1 METPA
6 AEKQAAPSEP
16 LSSSSPP
23 SDDLAASPQSLPCR
37 DDSPPV
43 SAEGAQG
50 PPQAAS
56 PDQATSDD
64 FHLMWSEL
72 EAYLTKR
79 FAGGPQSLV
88 CLRRVLDQVKR
99 QRLRV
104 EELAFLIG
112 HSFPDAP
119 DVSLCM
125 SLFFPDRTLIHAGN
139 PAAAMC
145 ILIQNMAPEK
155 YAIFNSI
162 LKSCMAQ
169 KTQRGSRDIL
179 LHRMQLLFRGHPL
192 VIRAIRKLLVQQ
204 FCIEKNDGVI
214 RKDQALELTKPFDDE
229 PVQVHSVYRL
239 AYQVGLSGGCV
250 ERARALAS
258 TVLHLVRMFL
268 SKRLAFASLS
278 DELDLAFAAFP
289 SWFHV
294 AGDIKRLVLTIQK
307 EDFQTGKEI
316 EHLVK
321 LLAARNGKSPA
332 LARGKWK
339 QAALEQLR
347 AFLLLPLF
355 LWRVHCRKQYSFSGC
370 SQTAACQDYRVSLRH
385 LCDLFLNGVLNQSV
399 TLRLEVDHLIARAE
413 KGEISSS
420 LAMQRIASLLSRYP
434 DCTEKLGVLLRLF
447 RDIGASRLK
456 EEEEGEQ
463 KTKPEKAQERA
474 AASEVDPLTG
484 DSADN
489 AINLNQESK
498 SDLIMN
504 ANGLAHVKTETPTT
518 DSSAAALVNGTGNST
533 DCDSSLSA
541 KEEKDFSEE
550 VKTLA
555 AAAADLLSRNI
566 SPCRFRSQELMI
578 QLMSYKWLQP
588 LYGVLDDWNAGRLF
602 KDDAF
607 SALEAAAAGSARG
620 REALRRLVVV
630 LEAQK
635 AGGPSRP
642 PLTRQQYD
650 ALPRNGSYRKL
661 PEEWPASACSG
672 RDGLAW
678 QVLNDRWALFPD
690 SSESQARYM
699 NRHEEA
705 LLNLADSRYEWDL
718 RVSSLESCLKR
729 VEQIGKALARFPAA
743 QRRLCTV
750 RPSVFKQ
757 IHLSCLRRIFG
768 PNTEQ
773 VLACV
778 CAAPLES
785 LEMVRSTLQCKLL
798 QWRAMGEL
806 LGAYWTSLEQPHYGG
821 AVDFRKRFLA
831 DKRGAAEAEELR
843 AADGR
848 DPRTKAA
855 RLAKNEA

>member
-1 METPA
+1 MQGLSSREKMETPA

-229 PVQVHSVYRL
+229 PVQVCFATSRPSCRAFFTSTCAFVQSLLLLLLAGLGQGRRRAAAAGGFAVAAQVHSVYRL

-370 SQTAACQDYRVSLRH
+370 SQSESSSFRFQLESAALLVFVSLCFQ
-385 LCDLFLNGVLNQSV
+385 LQL
-399 TLRLEVDHLIARAE
+399 
-413 KGEISSS
+413 
-420 LAMQRIASLLSRYP
+420 
-434 DCTEKLGVLLRLF
+434 
-447 RDIGASRLK
+447 
-456 EEEEGEQ
+456 
-463 KTKPEKAQERA
+463 
-474 AASEVDPLTG
+474 
-484 DSADN
+484 
-489 AINLNQESK
+489 
-498 SDLIMN
+498 
-504 ANGLAHVKTETPTT
+504 VKTI
-518 DSSAAALVNGTGNST
+518 A
-533 DCDSSLSA
+533 
-541 KEEKDFSEE
+541 
-550 VKTLA
+550 
-555 AAAADLLSRNI
+555 
-566 SPCRFRSQELMI
+566 FR
-578 QLMSYKWLQP
+578 
-588 LYGVLDDWNAGRLF
+588 
-602 KDDAF
+602 
-607 SALEAAAAGSARG
+607 
-620 REALRRLVVV
+620 
-630 LEAQK
+630 
-635 AGGPSRP
+635 
-642 PLTRQQYD
+642 
-650 ALPRNGSYRKL
+650 
-661 PEEWPASACSG
+661 
-672 RDGLAW
+672 
-678 QVLNDRWALFPD
+678 
-690 SSESQARYM
+690 
-699 NRHEEA
+699 
-705 LLNLADSRYEWDL
+705 
-718 RVSSLESCLKR
+718 
-729 VEQIGKALARFPAA
+729 
-743 QRRLCTV
+743 
-750 RPSVFKQ
+750 
-757 IHLSCLRRIFG
+757 
-768 PNTEQ
+768 
-773 VLACV
+773 
-778 CAAPLES
+778 CAIYA
-785 LEMVRSTLQCKLL
+785 TC
-798 QWRAMGEL
+798 
-806 LGAYWTSLEQPHYGG
+806 
-821 AVDFRKRFLA
+821 F
-831 DKRGAAEAEELR
+831 
-843 AADGR
+843 
-848 DPRTKAA
+848 
-855 RLAKNEA
+855 